1 MRGVHPVRGPPGYC
15 SGRRIARRFANSR
28 EQRAYSSPR
37 HAGEAFVREFLE
49 LHFPASLAIGV
60 GEIIKDN
67 SSLFLGLRR
76 NQQPDEISGDIPAL
90 PLGDA
95 RISQHA
101 AANGAH
107 AMSKLEGA
115 P

>member
-1 MRGVHPVRGPPGYC
+1 VASIQSAARLATVREGALLVV
-15 SGRRIARRFANSR
+15 SRIPANSGHTLHR
-28 EQRAYSSPR
+28 NTP
-37 HAGEAFVREFLE
+37 GEAFVREFLE
-49 LHFPASLAIGV
+49 LHFPASLAIGA
-60 GEIIKDN
+60 GEMIKDN

-76 NQQPDEISGDIPAL
+76 NQQPDEISGNTPAL